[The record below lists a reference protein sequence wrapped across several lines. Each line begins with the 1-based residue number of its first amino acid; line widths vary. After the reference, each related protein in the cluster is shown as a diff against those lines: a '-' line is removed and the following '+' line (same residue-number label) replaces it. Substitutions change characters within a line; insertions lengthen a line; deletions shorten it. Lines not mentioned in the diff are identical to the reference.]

1 MEHTAQHR
9 AERSGAETTM
19 SGRTRMWEKEG
30 FEQASTSKIVTVA
43 EPNVE
48 KVTSEGTQRVERISH
63 ALMPFL
69 CSCFY
74 CTPSHVRFIQSE
86 EIPFQSIIFI
96 KNFPYTHDA
105 SLYMCHIGAVLASN
119 DNNESELIHTIEMR
133 REKSVSAQ
141 LTCEMK
147 WVGVKWSEQER
158 IFVSN
163 FCSATHWE
171 LPQWFFSLSTR
182 LLRWLWLGLAVAL
195 PFSAIFQCPSAAVP
209 SLLHSAFLLVR
220 RTPKLVYI
228 CTYLVVISLFN
239 IVKGGQE
246 QSRERLKSLELSNI
260 NICMNVLQ
268 WVVWKSRSST
278 DAASAAISYRH
289 KFFSGGAEL
298 FVEAEKYFYMWMECG
313 CEWEWRGKG
322 D

>member
-19 SGRTRMWEKEG
+19 SGRTRMWEKRG
-30 FEQASTSKIVTVA
+30 VWASTSKIVTVA

-105 SLYMCHIGAVLASN
+105 SLYMCHIGAVLACN
-119 DNNESELIHTIEMR
+119 NNNNESELIHTIEMR
-133 REKSVSAQ
+133 QEKSVSAQ

-158 IFVSN
+158 EFLCQN
-163 FCSATHWE
+163 F
-171 LPQWFFSLSTR
+171 
-182 LLRWLWLGLAVAL
+182 AL
-195 PFSAIFQCPSAAVP
+195 PHTENFLNDFLPLNSSIALALTGSCCRAAFFCHISM
-209 SLLHSAFLLVR
+209 SLCCCSVASAFRFSPRPPHSQTCVYMYISR
-220 RTPKLVYI
+220 RHI
-228 CTYLVVISLFN
+228 I
-239 IVKGGQE
+239 I
-246 QSRERLKSLELSNI
+246 
-260 NICMNVLQ
+260 
-268 WVVWKSRSST
+268 
-278 DAASAAISYRH
+278 
-289 KFFSGGAEL
+289 
-298 FVEAEKYFYMWMECG
+298 
-313 CEWEWRGKG
+313 
-322 D
+322 